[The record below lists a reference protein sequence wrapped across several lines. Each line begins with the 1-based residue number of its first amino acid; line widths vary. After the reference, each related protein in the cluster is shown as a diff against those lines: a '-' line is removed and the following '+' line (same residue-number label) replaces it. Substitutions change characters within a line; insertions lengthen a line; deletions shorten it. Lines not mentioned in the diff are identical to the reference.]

1 MEAHTGQPT
10 GRRGQACAGA
20 AHDPATDI
28 PVYATDILAYFSRP
42 YLP

>member
-1 MEAHTGQPT
+1 MKAHTGQSAA
-10 GRRGQACAGA
+10 RRRQACGQA
-20 AHDPATDI
+20 AHDLATDI

>member
-1 MEAHTGQPT
+1 MGAHAGQPT
-10 GRRGQACAGA
+10 GRRDQARAGA
-20 AHDPATDI
+20 AHDLATDI